1 MASSEAVMGSARF
14 DTEPAGDSFP
24 ESLWAALSTR
34 PAPQSGTHGLPLPR
48 LASQRSGSA
57 TYYVVTTIDSRGRLA
72 DRSPLRILQ
81 WRPGRRVD
89 MSTAHG
95 AVIVLARRTGDDA
108 VTRQGHL
115 RLPVPIRRLSR
126 LNSGDRMLVAAFAD
140 RGLLVAYTMPTVNAM
155 ILAYHVTHPGGL
167 DR

>member
-1 MASSEAVMGSARF
+1 MGSARF
-14 DTEPAGDSFP
+14 DAEPAGDSFV

-34 PAPQSGTHGLPLPR
+34 PASQPGTHGLPLPR
-48 LASQRSGSA
+48 LASPGSGSA
-57 TYYVVTTIDSRGRLA
+57 TYCVVTTIDGRGRLA

-89 MSTAHG
+89 MSLAQG
-95 AVIVLARRTGDDA
+95 AVIVLARRTGDHA
-108 VTRQGHL
+108 VTRQGYL

-126 LNSGDRMLVAAFAD
+126 LNSGDRMLLAAFAD

-155 ILAYHVTHPGGL
+155 ILAYHAAHPGGL